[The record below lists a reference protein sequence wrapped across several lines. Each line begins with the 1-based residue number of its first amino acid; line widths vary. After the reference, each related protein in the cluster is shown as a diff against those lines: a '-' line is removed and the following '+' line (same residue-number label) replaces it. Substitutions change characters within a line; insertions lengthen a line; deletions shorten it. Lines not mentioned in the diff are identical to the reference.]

1 MSEEIDYRPP
11 PAKALERGKGDKG
24 PDPRDQEI
32 TGRKLVETLGHFGV
46 EAKIVGVVSGPHVSR
61 YELRLAPGI
70 KVKKVTELAN
80 DLAYALAST
89 DIRILAPIPGKQAVG
104 VEVPNARRRMVRLGD
119 IYAGRPEKTSP
130 LVAWLGKGID
140 GNPVWTDLAKMPH
153 VLVAGT
159 TGSGKC
165 GCVNAILSSI
175 LMQASPNEV
184 RLVLVDP
191 KQVELNHYENVPHL
205 LTPVVTSPRLAANVL
220 SNLIG
225 EMETR
230 YGIMSEA
237 RCRNLVELNRNRQKK
252 GEAPLP
258 HILCV
263 IDELADLMMVAP
275 AEVEDS
281 IIRLAQK
288 SRATGIHLV
297 LATQRPST
305 DIITGTIKVNIPS
318 RIAFAVSSQTDS
330 RVILDQGGAESLL
343 GQGDMLFRGAGSSK
357 LQRVQGAFIT
367 EDEIARITNHWA
379 RQGEPE
385 FEAELLETPEE
396 AVEEGAATATSTPTA
411 TTCSTRRSGS
421 SSQTETASVS
431 MIQRRLRVGYTRAGR
446 LIDMLERRGV
456 ISGYEGSKPRQ
467 VLITQA
473 DLNRVLAPAGQGRG
487 RPTPSRR
494 STSIPSLT
502 RPAGPWL
509 AAASGSFSRV
519 IRAGIVVTGTEVIT
533 GRISDSN
540 GPWVSEQLAELGV
553 EVAHILVVADRPD
566 DLEAALRFLAAEGMD
581 LIVTSGGLG
590 PTADDLTAEVVGRF
604 AGREL
609 VLDEAMEEKIAEIL
623 RGFAKRGGFD
633 FDEEAM
639 MEANRKQAMV
649 PEGAIALD
657 PVGTAPGLVVPAGE
671 RVVIVLPGPPRE
683 LQPMW
688 PAALETEPVREVLD
702 RATPLRGYT
711 LRMFGVP
718 ESEIAKSLREIEGD
732 GVDDRRGR
740 DHHLPAP
747 RRDRDRRPLPRRGG
761 GGRRRGARRASASAT
776 SATSSA
782 STARRSTRRWRNCC
796 EGGGWAWPSPAAA
809 ACWRRGSPTCPGAS
823 EYLAGSVVAYS
834 NEAKDGAARR
844 RPGADRGAR
853 ARSRRRSPRRWRSGR
868 WSASGPTSRSRSPA
882 SPGPTAAPRRSRS
895 ATSAS
900 TPASPTA
907 PRSPATRSS
916 PAAASDIRERS
927 ALVGDAPAADPARR
941 RRAAALGAISRS
953 SRASR
958 RRLVAK
964 AP

>member
-1 MSEEIDYRPP
+1 MRKKRAPARKVKAGKKRAKAARPRGGLHLPAGLEQRHLDLIGLFLVAFGVYLVFVLFFGWEGGKVGYGVETGLVYLFGTVGSKIFTLLLLLVGGMLLTGTSVSALARGAGRGARALFRGVFRGGDAAARTVARTHMDWREQRQTRSEAETVAGATDVMTTYPDTDEFEPTVQLAEEPEHEPDLALAADGFDRELEEIATSEEDAIAGAEPGAEAEQVALTPMGTARGVTTSDEIDYRPP

-24 PDPRDQEI
+24 PDPRDQEVV
-32 TGRKLVETLGHFGV
+32 GRKLVETLGHFGV

-104 VEVPNARRRMVRLGD
+104 VEVPNTRRRIVRLGD

-159 TGSGKC
+159 TGSGKS

-225 EMETR
+225 EMESR

-237 RCRNLVELNRNRQKK
+237 RCRNLAELNRARIKA

-357 LQRVQGAFIT
+357 LQRVQGAFVT
-367 EDEIARITNHWA
+367 EEEIARIANHWA

-396 AVEEGAATATSTPTA
+396 VAEEGHEGDFDPDSDDLLDEAI
-411 TTCSTRRSGS
+411 RLVV
-421 SSQTETASVS
+421 QTETASVS

-473 DLNRVLAPAGQGRG
+473 DLNRVLAPAGQ
-487 RPTPSRR
+487 
-494 STSIPSLT
+494 
-502 RPAGPWL
+502 
-509 AAASGSFSRV
+509 
-519 IRAGIVVTGTEVIT
+519 E
-533 GRISDSN
+533 
-540 GPWVSEQLAELGV
+540 
-553 EVAHILVVADRPD
+553 
-566 DLEAALRFLAAEGMD
+566 
-581 LIVTSGGLG
+581 
-590 PTADDLTAEVVGRF
+590 
-604 AGREL
+604 
-609 VLDEAMEEKIAEIL
+609 
-623 RGFAKRGGFD
+623 
-633 FDEEAM
+633 
-639 MEANRKQAMV
+639 
-649 PEGAIALD
+649 
-657 PVGTAPGLVVPAGE
+657 
-671 RVVIVLPGPPRE
+671 
-683 LQPMW
+683 
-688 PAALETEPVREVLD
+688 
-702 RATPLRGYT
+702 
-711 LRMFGVP
+711 
-718 ESEIAKSLREIEGD
+718 
-732 GVDDRRGR
+732 
-740 DHHLPAP
+740 PAP
-747 RRDRDRRPLPRRGG
+747 QP
-761 GGRRRGARRASASAT
+761 
-776 SATSSA
+776 
-782 STARRSTRRWRNCC
+782 
-796 EGGGWAWPSPAAA
+796 
-809 ACWRRGSPTCPGAS
+809 
-823 EYLAGSVVAYS
+823 VAV
-834 NEAKDGAARR
+834 E
-844 RPGADRGAR
+844 
-853 ARSRRRSPRRWRSGR
+853 
-868 WSASGPTSRSRSPA
+868 
-882 SPGPTAAPRRSRS
+882 
-895 ATSAS
+895 
-900 TPASPTA
+900 
-907 PRSPATRSS
+907 
-916 PAAASDIRERS
+916 
-927 ALVGDAPAADPARR
+927 ADPE
-941 RRAAALGAISRS
+941 
-953 SRASR
+953 
-958 RRLVAK
+958 
-964 AP
+964 P